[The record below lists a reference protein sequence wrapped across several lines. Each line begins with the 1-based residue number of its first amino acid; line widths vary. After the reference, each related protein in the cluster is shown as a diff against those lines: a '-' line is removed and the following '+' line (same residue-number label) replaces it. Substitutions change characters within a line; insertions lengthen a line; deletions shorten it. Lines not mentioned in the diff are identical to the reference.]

1 MIENHEHIVNFAY
14 CKFCEHKNNPEK
26 DEPCADCLENPVN
39 VESHRPVHF
48 KDNGSLARVMSKWNK
63 KESTNE

>member
-1 MIENHEHIVNFAY
+1 MRDNHEHIVNFAY
-14 CKFCEHKNNPEK
+14 CKFCEHKGKKESQ
-26 DEPCADCLENPVN
+26 DPCDDCLENSVN

-48 KDNGSLARVMSKWNK
+48 KDNGSLARVISKWSK